1 MNEDEYD
8 QQTDDD
14 TVVYLDK
21 STTLPIP
28 VSRVLLGALEKDL
41 DMVVVLGYEQ
51 DGTPYA
57 ASSTGDGRE
66 ILWAV
71 ASFQHDL
78 LNGSLL
84 DE

>member
-1 MNEDEYD
+1 MSDDKYD
-8 QQTDDD
+8 QEEDS

-28 VSRVLLGALEKDL
+28 VSRVLQGALEKNL

-57 ASSTGDGRE
+57 AASTGDGRE
-66 ILWAV
+66 ILWVV

-78 LNGSLL
+78 LSGSLL
-84 DE
+84 ED

>member
-1 MNEDEYD
+1 MSDDEYD
-8 QQTDDD
+8 QEEDS

-21 STTLPIP
+21 FTTLPIP
-28 VSRVLLGALEKDL
+28 VSRVLQGALEKNL

-57 ASSTGDGRE
+57 AASTGDGRE
-66 ILWAV
+66 ILWVV

-78 LNGSLL
+78 LSGSLL
-84 DE
+84 ED

>member
-1 MNEDEYD
+1 MSDDEYD
-8 QQTDDD
+8 QEEDS

-28 VSRVLLGALEKDL
+28 VSRVLQGALEKNL

-57 ASSTGDGRE
+57 AASTGDGRE
-66 ILWAV
+66 ILWVV

-78 LNGSLL
+78 LSGSLL
-84 DE
+84 ED

>member
-1 MNEDEYD
+1 MSDDEYD
-8 QQTDDD
+8 QEEDS

-28 VSRVLLGALEKDL
+28 VSRVLQGALEKNL

-57 ASSTGDGRE
+57 AASTGDGRE
-66 ILWAV
+66 ILWVV

-84 DE
+84 ED

>member
-1 MNEDEYD
+1 MSEDEFD
-8 QQTDDD
+8 QQTDDK
-14 TVVYLDK
+14 VVYLDK

-41 DMVVVLGYEQ
+41 DMVVVLGYEK

-57 ASSTGDGRE
+57 ASSTGDGRD

>member
-1 MNEDEYD
+1 MSDDEYD
-8 QQTDDD
+8 QEEDS

-28 VSRVLLGALEKDL
+28 VSRVLHGALEKNL

-57 ASSTGDGRE
+57 AASTGDGRE
-66 ILWAV
+66 ILWVV

-78 LNGSLL
+78 LSGSLL
-84 DE
+84 ED